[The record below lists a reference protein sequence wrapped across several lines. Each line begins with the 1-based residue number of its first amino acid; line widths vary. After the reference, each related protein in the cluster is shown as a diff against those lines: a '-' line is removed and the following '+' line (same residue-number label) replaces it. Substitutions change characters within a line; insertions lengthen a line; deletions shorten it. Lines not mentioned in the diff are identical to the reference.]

1 MSGQR
6 LKIFA
11 GPNGSGKTTLFEAL
25 AENYETGIFLNA
37 DYIEQELSIT
47 GFIDLN
53 RYGLHLE
60 EDDLQNFLKTDRAKS
75 LLAKSLID
83 SHTIDIAIR
92 ENIIV
97 NIEKGNQRPTL
108 FTVLQIARFLNV
120 EVTHLIPEEK
130 RNPFEGVSIFG
141 LGIDKAKILN
151 ENSNVYTFLQ
161 SI

>member
-1 MSGQR
+1 VQKLTLLNMNENQFYEVLGSNISSIRIKKG
-6 LKIFA
+6 LKQ
-11 GPNGSGKTTLFEAL
+11 EEL
-25 AENYETGIFLNA
+25 ANHLG
-37 DYIEQELSIT
+37 LS
-47 GFIDLN
+47 
-53 RYGLHLE
+53 RP
-60 EDDLQNFLKTDRAKS
+60 S
-75 LLAKSLID
+75 
-83 SHTIDIAIR
+83 
-92 ENIIV
+92 IV